1 MTGDWINSH
10 PTACASIEDDEIV
23 IRIPRLAIP
32 IIASAVARPRSVFVS
47 NVSGLREEI
56 VAAFNEASSGECCIG
71 GIIVGLLTRG
81 TPHATALRFPDESA

>member
-1 MTGDWINSH
+1 MSDWIDSH

-32 IIASAVARPRSVFVS
+32 IIASAVARPISVFVS
-47 NVSGLREEI
+47 DIAGLREEI
-56 VAAFNEASSGECCIG
+56 VTAFNEAASANNCIG

-81 TPHATALRFPDESA
+81 TPHATALRFPDEV